1 MAQPLL
7 RKTLFQLRSKE
18 RLRGKKEATAPQ
30 NEPDPSLKLPA
41 DLQLPSEHKSVDTV
55 LLVDGCQK
63 RTANTVSQKQNWA
76 KFTWSC
82 QEDSHN
88 RRPCQNFS
96 TVPQMPAPQ
105 TPANIGSVATGPNK
119 DTDLLA
125 IYPETC
131 NPSLNTKYS
140 NQGAYLQTLEK
151 SSRQWVLSA
160 GKTQGVEDET
170 STSTTEMKEFHKHA
184 NSHGEIWYN
193 PIPEDEDLQ
202 FPSLER
208 KCGSGCENR
217 NKKRNPTEVK
227 IPHECIDIGS
237 SLKVVNN
244 VQISPIQLKCVKKVE
259 MLGSHQSETYGKV
272 PVATVDPEESSASAT
287 LMAQNTS
294 ANKKSH
300 CFSKTKSPGP
310 VRNLS
315 IKMKK
320 LPELRRKLSLCSS
333 RTRGPEKSSSAKESG
348 NVISRYHLDS
358 SVVSQRPVIQDK
370 AASNWGYLTDSNSQ
384 ELLTKAEACLG
395 FEGSSFLLYNFAKQP
410 SCLQHFSGLVSI
422 HLLGIQGFKPPKD
435 ETKELF
441 CILQVDSVNKAHTAL
456 LPCQAAVLILNHSF
470 QLELED
476 AQLLKMVVFSCDPT
490 VSKNRICCHGTII
503 LPQVFQDCRTQ
514 QLALQLEPQ
523 GLLYIKLTLVNQWDP
538 VNSEQEPQ
546 VFGVKLNQLVKKEG
560 AAIKV
565 PLLIQKCI
573 TQIEKRGLK
582 VVGLYRLCG
591 SAAVKKE
598 LRDAFERDSAA
609 VVLSEDLYPDINV
622 ITGILKDYLRELP
635 TPLINDPLYRV
646 VLSVMSN
653 RTVGL
658 TVKETTALLN
668 CLPEAEKATLTMLLD
683 HLSLVAAFHAFNRM
697 NAQNLAVCF
706 GPVLLSQG
714 TGGTVVSRSGQQH
727 CTIASTRDFKHHLEV
742 LHYLLQ
748 TWPVPH
754 GKMEDGEHIFPSKQ
768 ACHQYHPPLD
778 LPNTTVTTRS
788 HPKALES
795 PPRNRYAGDW
805 SMCGQQDLGASKPS
819 SEADYDEVAESEN
832 DREEENDEGAL
843 RKGVAFHSQA
853 VYMSDFV
860 LVEDPEFPFSP
871 RLNLKDFDA
880 LTLDLERELSKQFSV
895 CL

>member
-7 RKTLFQLRSKE
+7 RKTLSRLRSKE
-18 RLRGKKEATAPQ
+18 RLRSKKAAPAPQ
-30 NEPDPSLKLPA
+30 NEPVDPSLELPD
-41 DLQLPSEHKSVDTV
+41 DLHLPCEPKSVDSV

-63 RTANTVSQKQNWA
+63 NAAITVSRKENWP

-88 RRPCQNFS
+88 RRPCQSFS
-96 TVPQMPAPQ
+96 PVPQAPAD
-105 TPANIGSVATGPNK
+105 IGFVATGLNK
-119 DTDLLA
+119 DTELLA
-125 IYPETC
+125 NYPETR

-151 SSRQWVLSA
+151 SSRQWVLST
-160 GKTQGVEDET
+160 GKTQGVEEGA
-170 STSTTEMKEFHKHA
+170 STSAIEMEEFHKHG
-184 NSHGEIWYN
+184 NSQGEIWYN

-202 FPSLER
+202 LPFLER
-208 KCGSGCENR
+208 KCGSSSENR
-217 NKKRNPTEVK
+217 DKKKNPIEVK
-227 IPHECIDIGS
+227 VPHECIDIDS
-237 SLKVVNN
+237 SLKAVNN
-244 VQISPIQLKCVKKVE
+244 VQISPIQLKRVKQVE
-259 MLGSHQSETYGKV
+259 MLGNHQSETYGKI

-287 LMAQNTS
+287 LMAQNTN

-300 CFSKTKSPGP
+300 SFSKTKSPGP
-310 VRNLS
+310 VRSLS
-315 IKMKK
+315 MKMKK
-320 LPELRRKLSLCSS
+320 LPELRRKLSLRSS
-333 RTRGPEKSSSAKESG
+333 RPRGPEGSSSAKESG

-358 SVVSQRPVIQDK
+358 SVVSQQPVTQDK
-370 AASNWGYLTDSNSQ
+370 AASNGGYLSDSDSP
-384 ELLTKAEACLG
+384 ELLAKTEACLG
-395 FEGSSFLLYNFAKQP
+395 LEESSFWLYSFAEQP

-422 HLLGIQGFKPPKD
+422 HLLGIQGFKPPKA

-441 CILQVDSVNKAHTAL
+441 CILQVDSVNKARTAL
-456 LPCQAAVLILNHSF
+456 LPCQAAVLTLNHSF

-476 AQLLKMVVFSCDPT
+476 AQLLRMAVFSCDPT
-490 VSKNRICCHGTII
+490 VGKNRVCCHGTII
-503 LPQVFQDCRTQ
+503 LPQVFQGCKTQ

-523 GLLYIKLTLVNQWDP
+523 GLLYIKLTLVDRWDP
-538 VNSEQEPQ
+538 ANSEQEPQ

-565 PLLIQKCI
+565 PLLIQKCV

-582 VVGLYRLCG
+582 AVGLYRLCG

-598 LRDAFERDSAA
+598 LHDAFERDSAA

-635 TPLINDPLYRV
+635 TPLITDPLYQV
-646 VLSVMSN
+646 VLEAMSN

-658 TVKETTALLN
+658 EVKETTTALLN

-683 HLSLVAAFHAFNRM
+683 HLSLVAAFHTFNRM

-706 GPVLLSQG
+706 GPVLLSQWA
-714 TGGTVVSRSGQQH
+714 GGTIVSRSGQQH
-727 CTIASTRDFKHHLEV
+727 CTTASTRDFKHHLEV

-754 GKMEDGEHIFPSKQ
+754 RKMEDGERTFPSKQ
-768 ACHQYHPPLD
+768 ACHQCNPPLD
-778 LPNTTVTTRS
+778 LQLSYTTVTTRS
-788 HPKALES
+788 HPRGLES

-805 SMCGQQDLGASKPS
+805 SVCGQQFLGPSKPG
-819 SEADYDEVAESEN
+819 SEADYDEVAGSES
-832 DREEENDEGAL
+832 DREEENEEGVL
-843 RKGVAFHSQA
+843 RKGLALHSQA
-853 VYMSDFV
+853 VYMGDFA
-860 LVEDPEFPFSP
+860 LVEDPETPFSP

-880 LTLDLERELSKQFSV
+880 LIVDLERELSKQINI